1 MRLIHSPNR
10 ERCHECG
17 ERADVVVAR
26 GHRLWYSCWDDAP
39 MLLEQGGKIVAGD
52 LTTRR
57 R

>member
-17 ERADVVVAR
+17 ERADIVVAR

-39 MLLEQGGKIVAGD
+39 PLLEQGGKIVAGD